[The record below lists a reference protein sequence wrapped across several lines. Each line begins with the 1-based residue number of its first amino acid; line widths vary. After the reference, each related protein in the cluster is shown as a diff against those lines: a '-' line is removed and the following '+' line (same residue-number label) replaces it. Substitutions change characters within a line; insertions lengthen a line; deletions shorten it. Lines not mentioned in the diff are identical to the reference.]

1 MHKRTKIIATIGP
14 ASKSL
19 EVIHKLYKNGMN
31 VVRVNMSHASIQD
44 LNDISQIV
52 SKLNKKLK
60 SSIGLMI
67 DTQGPEIRTSNF
79 KGSISLI
86 KGDVVTLCSTI
97 KNKNA
102 KEIRVDN
109 LSYVKGLK
117 VGGKISLDNGQI
129 DLKIKKIAKERIDC
143 SVLDAGIIAGKKHV
157 NFPGATV
164 KLPTLTSKD
173 KRDIKE
179 GLKCGVDFIALSFA
193 RTDKD
198 LKELTSLLKRA
209 KNKPEIF
216 AKIEEQQGMDNI
228 DEITKHSDGLL
239 VARGD
244 LGIETDITNLPYV
257 QRKMVR
263 VALQAGKKCIVATQL
278 LESMITNPHP
288 TRAEVSDVANA
299 VYEGVDALMLS
310 AETTVGKF
318 PVKCVKYL
326 SDIAKNA
333 ERSETLHFENNIKH
347 MSDWHT
353 LASTSVKLAKRINA
367 DAIVVLTRS
376 GFTANLI
383 SSARPRVPVYAFTND
398 KTTQN
403 KLSMASSLENIYLNF
418 KRDHEKTIGDAFNI
432 LKNDFKLRGKKKF
445 IVISGV
451 FSDEYA
457 DAIQIRFLK

>member
-79 KGSISLI
+79 KGSINLI

-97 KNKNA
+97 KNNSA

-143 SVLDAGIIAGKKHV
+143 GVLDAGIIAGKKHV

-216 AKIEEQQGMDNI
+216 AKIEEQQGMD
-228 DEITKHSDGLL
+228 
-239 VARGD
+239 
-244 LGIETDITNLPYV
+244 
-257 QRKMVR
+257 
-263 VALQAGKKCIVATQL
+263 
-278 LESMITNPHP
+278 
-288 TRAEVSDVANA
+288 
-299 VYEGVDALMLS
+299 LS
-310 AETTVGKF
+310 
-318 PVKCVKYL
+318 
-326 SDIAKNA
+326 
-333 ERSETLHFENNIKH
+333 
-347 MSDWHT
+347 
-353 LASTSVKLAKRINA
+353 
-367 DAIVVLTRS
+367 
-376 GFTANLI
+376 LI
-383 SSARPRVPVYAFTND
+383 H
-398 KTTQN
+398 
-403 KLSMASSLENIYLNF
+403 I
-418 KRDHEKTIGDAFNI
+418 
-432 LKNDFKLRGKKKF
+432 
-445 IVISGV
+445 
-451 FSDEYA
+451 
-457 DAIQIRFLK
+457 

>member
-97 KNKNA
+97 KNKSA

-179 GLKCGVDFIALSFA
+179 GLKCGIDFIALSFA

-367 DAIVVLTRS
+367 QAIVVLTRS

-398 KTTQN
+398 KSTQN

>member
-79 KGSISLI
+79 KGSIDLI

-97 KNKNA
+97 KNKSA

-228 DEITKHSDGLL
+228 DEITRHSDGLL

>member
-79 KGSISLI
+79 KGSINLI

-97 KNKNA
+97 KNKSA

-228 DEITKHSDGLL
+228 DEITRHSDGLL